1 MARTWHTK
9 PSVPMPAKKQTIK
22 HRDATLPALS
32 IADLATCGRALTVAD
47 LEQVFSVHK
56 LTLYRMAREGR
67 IPGAFRIGT
76 CLRFDPRK
84 VAAAFLEVR

>member
-1 MARTWHTK
+1 
-9 PSVPMPAKKQTIK
+9 MPVKAAEHYSASK
-22 HRDATLPALS
+22 HQKRPAALS
-32 IADLATCGRALTVAD
+32 LADLQTCSRALTVAE
-47 LEQVFSVHK
+47 LSQLFSVDK
-56 LTLYRMAREGR
+56 TVLYRMAREGR